1 MSGPA
6 HLGAGLTVPSPGI
19 GGDHDDGD
27 GDITGRLIRPYAI
40 TGGRTVGDT
49 DIDLESQIQASTRAS
64 HHLGVYRW
72 EAAKVVELVQS
83 PMALI
88 EIAARL
94 QIPIGV
100 ARVLVA
106 DLVADGAVMLHVP
119 EKTQTFASLLER
131 VLDGVR
137 NL

>member
-1 MSGPA
+1 MIDEADVGVGAASGV
-6 HLGAGLTVPSPGI
+6 HLD
-19 GGDHDDGD
+19 GGDDDD
-27 GDITGRLIRPYAI
+27 LTGRLIRPYAM
-40 TGGRTVGDT
+40 TGGRTAADS
-49 DIDLESQIQASTRAS
+49 DISLEAQIQASTRAS
-64 HHLGVYRW
+64 HHLGAYRW

-94 QIPIGV
+94 EIPIGV

-106 DLVADGAVMLHVP
+106 DLVTDGAVVLHVP
-119 EKTQTFASLLER
+119 EKTQNFASLLER

>member
-1 MSGPA
+1 MIEDD
-6 HLGAGLTVPSPGI
+6 VGI
-19 GGDHDDGD
+19 DDAD
-27 GDITGRLIRPYAI
+27 LDADETGRLIRPYAI
-40 TGGRTVGDT
+40 TGGRTTSDT
-49 DIDLESQIQASTRAS
+49 EISLESQIQATSRAAEQM
-64 HHLGVYRW
+64 GAYRW

-94 QIPIGV
+94 EIPIGG
-100 ARVLVA
+100 ARVLGA
-106 DLVADGAVMLHVP
+106 DLVKDGAVAIHVP
-119 EKTQTFASLLER
+119 EKTQNFASLLER